1 MKTKYTYKA
10 EAKTIN
16 IDGEIDAFWGVGLSA
31 LRFDLQDAKDLTIYV
46 NSGGGSVT
54 EGFAIADT
62 LRLHAQKNNVEIVGV
77 GIVASIA
84 TMILAAG
91 TKGSRKMT
99 ENSFLMIHNPWAGV
113 MGESKD
119 LRSTADTLDSMRERL
134 IQNYLQ
140 VITSNGKE
148 TTREQIEAWMNEE
161 KFFTAQEALEVGL
174 IDAIVSPVE
183 YVTPENVTDIET
195 QAKAFQ
201 RPPVALM
208 NKIKEVKNMSN
219 EEFTKNETTLFAKF
233 LAWINKQFIA
243 EQKEYKDAPTQDDVS
258 EVENQIDNNKNSDT
272 MEKEELVKKLAE
284 IGYEMEPEEEKEKM
298 SEEELL
304 KMAEEMGMKPKKKA
318 MKEEEKEEVK
328 EEVKVENKSDDK
340 FKSLQEEI
348 ARLKAAQNAQTI
360 KTDAKTDTK
369 NKTRAEIAKERFIA
383 QNEATLN
390 ALGEKHLN

>member
-140 VITSNGKE
+140 VISSNGKE

-183 YVTPENVTDIET
+183 YVTPENVTDMEA

-243 EQKEYKDAPTQDDVS
+243 EQKEYKDAPAQDDVS

-284 IGYEMEPEEEKEKM
+284 IGYEMEPEEEKEEM

-340 FKSLQEEI
+340 FKALQEEI